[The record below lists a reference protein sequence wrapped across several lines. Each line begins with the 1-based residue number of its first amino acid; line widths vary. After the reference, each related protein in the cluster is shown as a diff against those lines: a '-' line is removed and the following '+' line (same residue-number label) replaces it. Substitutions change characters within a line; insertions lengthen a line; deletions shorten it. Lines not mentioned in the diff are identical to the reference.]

1 MKVNMGSTDRT
12 ARLVVGLLFLL
23 AVVMG
28 WVSGVLAVVLGVLG
42 VVFIVTAIIRFCP
55 LYLPLGLNTCKRK

>member
-1 MKVNMGSTDRT
+1 MKVNMGSADRT